1 MISSKILL
9 FTKCQE
15 RQVSGDVGCPSP
27 YVPTVL
33 CHPPRWAY
41 MISLIPQAAPV
52 SHLEMQRTDEEEQ
65 QRKEAS
71 AWWKD
76 ANCVSGVTK

>member
-9 FTKCQE
+9 FAKCQE
-15 RQVSGDVGCPSP
+15 RQGAVPSP